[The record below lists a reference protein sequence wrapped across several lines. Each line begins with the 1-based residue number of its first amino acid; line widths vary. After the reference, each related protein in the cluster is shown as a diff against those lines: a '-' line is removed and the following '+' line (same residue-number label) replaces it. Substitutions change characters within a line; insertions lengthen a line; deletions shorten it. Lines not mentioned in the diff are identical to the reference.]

1 MHFFLPNMLC
11 EGRPVSCV
19 IAQSAEEAL
28 IKLDCTIGT
37 LFSIYGVVLVLSTH

>member
-1 MHFFLPNMLC
+1 MHALFSSQPRSMK
-11 EGRPVSCV
+11 GRLVSCV

-37 LFSIYGVVLVLSTH
+37 LFSI